1 MRVPFPSHT
10 LRFPRGRLV
19 ELAATVFLWQ
29 ASLGIFMLTL
39 VQSYLPQHLN
49 TSNAFPGYA
58 LASYSLARFIWQMP
72 AGWIADRVGRR
83 LVLAVGIAIGIP
95 VLAAMMLFPNG
106 TLFLA
111 FSGLYGLAAAT
122 MWPAF
127 MAHVGDTNEPSKR
140 GHVMHYLNLAQ
151 MLGLGVGAMIGV
163 VLGDFVSYTAV
174 FIACLALNGLAL
186 AVAMRPDNAPVVPIV
201 RIKGEKLQISA
212 FRSIMKP
219 GILML
224 AAIILFLSLGIA
236 VQTPA
241 IGTYLTQVLHVQM
254 HQMALLL
261 ILPAAVAGFIAFRFS
276 HLADRFGRQL
286 PLIVG
291 LAVTALCLFALT
303 LTHSPFVAV
312 NLAVLAGLA
321 YAISVPAWSA
331 AALDATQVQ
340 SRGVLLGSLAAVQ
353 GLGGAVGQAA
363 GGQVSAMYGPEAP
376 FKFAAILL
384 GVAILLTVIHLQHLR
399 MKRGLPEPP
408 PYL

>member
-1 MRVPFPSHT
+1 M
-10 LRFPRGRLV
+10 
-19 ELAATVFLWQ
+19 
-29 ASLGIFMLTL
+29 
-39 VQSYLPQHLN
+39 
-49 TSNAFPGYA
+49 
-58 LASYSLARFIWQMP
+58 
-72 AGWIADRVGRR
+72 
-83 LVLAVGIAIGIP
+83 
-95 VLAAMMLFPNG
+95 
-106 TLFLA
+106 
-111 FSGLYGLAAAT
+111 
-122 MWPAF
+122 
-127 MAHVGDTNEPSKR
+127 
-140 GHVMHYLNLAQ
+140 
-151 MLGLGVGAMIGV
+151 
-163 VLGDFVSYTAV
+163 
-174 FIACLALNGLAL
+174 NGLAL
-186 AVAMRPDNAPVVPIV
+186 AVALRPDHAPVVVIP
-201 RIKGEKLQISA
+201 RIKAEALQISA

-261 ILPAAVAGFIAFRFS
+261 IGPAAVAGFVAFRFS

-303 LTHSPFVAV
+303 LTRSPFIVV

-321 YAISVPAWSA
+321 YAISVPAWCA

-340 SRGVLLGSLAAVQ
+340 TRGVLLGSLAAVQ
-353 GLGGAVGQAA
+353 GLGAAVGQAA
-363 GGQVSAMYGPEAP
+363 GGRVSEMYGPEAP

-384 GVAILLTVIHLQHLR
+384 GVAMVLTVVHLQHLR
-399 MKRGLPEPP
+399 MKRDLPLRP